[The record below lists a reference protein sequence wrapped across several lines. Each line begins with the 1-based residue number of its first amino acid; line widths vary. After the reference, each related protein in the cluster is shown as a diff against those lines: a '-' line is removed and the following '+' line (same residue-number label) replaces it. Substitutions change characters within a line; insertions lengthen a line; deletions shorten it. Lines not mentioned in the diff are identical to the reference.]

1 MLLGF
6 FLVPFSQVLLW
17 KNEKKAVTFAKLIT
31 EARQAC
37 VKADCDEPSEENDYK
52 LVHVTGT
59 AENSINLCDRDFS
72 VVAQDCYRLKRK
84 SEMYQWQETF
94 HEARD

>member
-1 MLLGF
+1 MYKTDDPHGIALMLLGF

-37 VKADCDEPSEENDYK
+37 VKADCD
-52 LVHVTGT
+52 
-59 AENSINLCDRDFS
+59 
-72 VVAQDCYRLKRK
+72 
-84 SEMYQWQETF
+84 
-94 HEARD
+94 